1 MKQLAKTTAI
11 ATMLALASVASADL
25 NRVGPTNNPAPPGHG
40 FPLWYQDLNGMVL
53 DLCLPTVTATQDPQS
68 LQETACLLGAP
79 TPPYIF
85 PTNFPDEVFFH
96 RVVSN
101 PMTTSPA
108 GTRAILVL
116 ALEAAFG
123 SGAPAVGQQMVF
135 ARIRVTAGV
144 PFDGTYTVTHPYGTE
159 TFANVTSS
167 GTNRDIVFT
176 EDIGISPGNF
186 TDALFSRVGPFLQH
200 VEDTLIDPA
209 TGAPFVPFPGG
220 PAAQP
225 LALPFDANGFI
236 PGVSRYF
243 LGDGVTP
250 RYITGSPFGTNWF
263 EMCGPFDG
271 PNLPNRCIRENLFT
285 VTGMLHDPNAPVG
298 SPLSVTRASYS
309 RTDGSA
315 QVDVMARASRSPGQA
330 AAPVLTAAGQ
340 AVTPVLMAGPTSLGD
355 WYAQGIPVPSYA
367 VPTQITV
374 TNSGDVPPAS
384 ITTHVVDEVT
394 IKSVAYAG
402 GTLTVV
408 ATTSDK
414 GDATLSPPIPPASLS
429 LAGYP
434 TATRTASTT
443 DRAEVTFEAA
453 AGAIPPAFV
462 RVTSSKGGIATADT
476 VLGVANPAFPGGVPF
491 AGDDNAEVIQN
502 TVAAI
507 PIDVLANDVGGPL
520 GLNAGTLAILAPGAN
535 IGTASVS
542 GGQIFYRA
550 PSTTGTATIK
560 YTVANSAG
568 TSNVATVTVAVLA
581 DPNGP
586 VPTAVNDPTTGAI
599 NVTAGQA
606 VTINVL
612 ANDNANGG
620 TLDPA
625 TVTVTAAPASGTTT
639 VNAATGAVTYT
650 SAAAG
655 TFTFRYKVSN
665 APSANGTVQT
675 SNEATVTVTVASAE
689 NLTIRSPGRCS
700 LPAKWQLQGTSNV
713 STGNTITIYKGAVV
727 PANPT
732 ASDIVGSAPVVNG
745 SWQFQGQNVGCISP
759 ISIQSSL
766 KTKIQNIP
774 VQVK

>member
-1 MKQLAKTTAI
+1 
-11 ATMLALASVASADL
+11 
-25 NRVGPTNNPAPPGHG
+25 
-40 FPLWYQDLNGMVL
+40 
-53 DLCLPTVTATQDPQS
+53 
-68 LQETACLLGAP
+68 P
-79 TPPYIF
+79 TPPYVF

-123 SGAPAVGQQMVF
+123 SGAPAIGQQMVF

-176 EDIGISPGNF
+176 EDIGVSPGNF

-209 TGAPFVPFPGG
+209 TGQPFVPFPGG

-225 LALPFDANGFI
+225 LVLPFDANGFI
-236 PGVSRYF
+236 PGVSRHF

-250 RYITGSPFGTNWF
+250 RYITGSPYGTNWF

-271 PNLPNRCIRENLFT
+271 PNAPDRCIRENLFT

-298 SPLSVTRASYS
+298 SPLSVTRASYA

-330 AAPVLTAAGQ
+330 VAPKLTAAGQ
-340 AVTPVLMAGPTSLGD
+340 AVAPVLMAGPTSLGD

-374 TNSGDVPPAS
+374 TNSGDVPPSS

-394 IKSVAYAG
+394 IKSAAYADG
-402 GTLTVV
+402 SLTVV

-414 GDATLSPPIPPASLS
+414 GDATLSPVIPPATLS

-434 TATRTASTT
+434 TATRTASST
-443 DRAEVTFEAA
+443 DRAEVTFTAV
-453 AGAIPPAFV
+453 AGPIPPAFV

-476 VLGVANPAFPGGVPF
+476 VLGVANPAFPGGAPF
-491 AGDDNAEVIQN
+491 AGDDSAEVIQN

-520 GLNAGTLAILAPGAN
+520 GLNAGTLAILAPGPN

-542 GGQIFYRA
+542 GGQVFYRA
-550 PSTTGTATIK
+550 PSTTGTATFK

-586 VPTAVNDPTTGAI
+586 IPTAVNDPTTGAI

-612 ANDNANGG
+612 ANDSANGG

-625 TVTVTAAPASGTTT
+625 SVTVTAAPASGTTA
-639 VNAATGAVTYT
+639 VNTATGAVTYT
-650 SAAAG
+650 AGAAG
-655 TFTFRYKVSN
+655 TFTFRYRVSN

-689 NLTIRSPGRCS
+689 NLTIRTPGRCS
-700 LPAKWQLQGTSNV
+700 LPSKWQLQGTSNISV
-713 STGNTITIYKGAVV
+713 GNTITIYKGAVV

-732 ASDIVGSAPVVNG
+732 ASDVVGSAAVVNG

-766 KTKIQNIP
+766 KTKIQNVT
-774 VQVK
+774 VQIK

>member
-53 DLCLPTVTATQDPQS
+53 DLCLPTATATQDPQS

-79 TPPYIF
+79 TPPYVF

-209 TGAPFVPFPGG
+209 TGATLRSLPRRPRR
-220 PAAQP
+220 PAARPPLRRQRLHPRREPLLPRRRRDSPLHHRQP
-225 LALPFDANGFI
+225 LRHQLVRDVRTVRRAEPPQPLHPREPLHRHRHAARPQRARRQPAQRHPRQLQPHGRFR
-236 PGVSRYF
+236 PGRR
-243 LGDGVTP
+243 DGEGLAEP
-250 RYITGSPFGTNWF
+250 
-263 EMCGPFDG
+263 GPG
-271 PNLPNRCIRENLFT
+271 
-285 VTGMLHDPNAPVG
+285 
-298 SPLSVTRASYS
+298 
-309 RTDGSA
+309 
-315 QVDVMARASRSPGQA
+315 RS
-330 AAPVLTAAGQ
+330 PVLTAAGQ
-340 AVTPVLMAGPTSLGD
+340 AVAPVLMAGPTNLGD

-414 GDATLSPPIPPASLS
+414 GDATLSPPIPPATLS

-491 AGDDNAEVIQN
+491 AGDDNAEVVQN

-520 GLNAGTLAILAPGAN
+520 GLNAGALAILAPGAN

-550 PSTTGTATIK
+550 PVHHRHRDHQVHGRERGRHLQRRHGDRRRHRRPERPGPDRGERPDHRRHQRHRRPGRSASTCSPTTT
-560 YTVANSAG
+560 
-568 TSNVATVTVAVLA
+568 
-581 DPNGP
+581 
-586 VPTAVNDPTTGAI
+586 PTA
-599 NVTAGQA
+599 
-606 VTINVL
+606 
-612 ANDNANGG
+612 
-620 TLDPA
+620 
-625 TVTVTAAPASGTTT
+625 
-639 VNAATGAVTYT
+639 
-650 SAAAG
+650 
-655 TFTFRYKVSN
+655 
-665 APSANGTVQT
+665 
-675 SNEATVTVTVASAE
+675 E
-689 NLTIRSPGRCS
+689 RSTPPR
-700 LPAKWQLQGTSNV
+700 
-713 STGNTITIYKGAVV
+713 
-727 PANPT
+727 
-732 ASDIVGSAPVVNG
+732 
-745 SWQFQGQNVGCISP
+745 
-759 ISIQSSL
+759 
-766 KTKIQNIP
+766 
-774 VQVK
+774 

>member
-1 MKQLAKTTAI
+1 MTR
-11 ATMLALASVASADL
+11 SDGRVAHPQRRFTRIRSTPA
-25 NRVGPTNNPAPPGHG
+25 RAPPFG
-40 FPLWYQDLNGMVL
+40 F
-53 DLCLPTVTATQDPQS
+53 A
-68 LQETACLLGAP
+68 EAP
-79 TPPYIF
+79 PIK
-85 PTNFPDEVFFH
+85 
-96 RVVSN
+96 
-101 PMTTSPA
+101 
-108 GTRAILVL
+108 G
-116 ALEAAFG
+116 
-123 SGAPAVGQQMVF
+123 
-135 ARIRVTAGV
+135 
-144 PFDGTYTVTHPYGTE
+144 
-159 TFANVTSS
+159 
-167 GTNRDIVFT
+167 
-176 EDIGISPGNF
+176 
-186 TDALFSRVGPFLQH
+186 
-200 VEDTLIDPA
+200 
-209 TGAPFVPFPGG
+209 
-220 PAAQP
+220 
-225 LALPFDANGFI
+225 

-285 VTGMLHDPNAPVG
+285 VTGMLHDPNGPVG

-340 AVTPVLMAGPTSLGD
+340 AVAPVLMAGPTSLGD

-550 PSTTGTATIK
+550 PSTTGTATFK
-560 YTVANSAG
+560 YTVANAAG
-568 TSNVATVTVAVLA
+568 TSNVATVSVAVLA

-774 VQVK
+774 VQIK